1 MTTIDTLKVNS
12 PDIVSETIDG
22 EVVIVNLQQGHYYSL
37 LNTATEIWNKI
48 EQGSNRESLIKELLQ
63 RYETPAEDL
72 RNAVNKLIEVLEAE
86 NLITVETI
94 EKPKYEAPKLNE
106 LPNPLQKQYFES
118 PEIQKFTDME
128 DLLLIDPIH
137 EVDEEAGWPNIKDA
151 AI

>member
-1 MTTIDTLKVNS
+1 MTTIDTLKINS

-37 LNTATEIWNKI
+37 LNTATEMWNKI
-48 EQGSNRESLIKELLQ
+48 EQGTNRESLIKELLQ
-63 RYETPAEDL
+63 HYETTEEE
-72 RNAVNKLIEVLEAE
+72 VSKHINKFIEALEAE

-94 EKPKYEAPKLNE
+94 EKPKYQAPKLTQ
-106 LPNPLQKQYFES
+106 LPNPTQKQYFQS

-151 AI
+151 AV